1 MTLKALTT
9 LPLGSKQKDYFNY
22 AAVCLHFIFEFLIKS
37 ASIWRANAYT
47 PIQPWW
53 KQSRNEKSLGCQL
66 WAMIM
71 AVPSGPVKKMKS
83 TSLWRRV
90 GKNSKIGNPPLQG
103 IEEKYLPVW
112 RFYGAIRGFWDPW
125 NDPLMRRFAI
135 ENNLMYAAFQSV
147 KWTNQYNTNNAGG
160 SN

>member
-1 MTLKALTT
+1 MQLFVHILSLNFWLNQRLYEEQMHTLQYN
-9 LPLGSKQKDYFNY
+9 PDGSNLEMKKVWDVNF
-22 AAVCLHFIFEFLIKS
+22 
-37 ASIWRANAYT
+37 
-47 PIQPWW
+47 
-53 KQSRNEKSLGCQL
+53 
-66 WAMIM
+66 WAEIM

-112 RFYGAIRGFWDPW
+112 HFYGAIRGFWDPW

>member
-1 MTLKALTT
+1 MQLFVYILSLNFWLNQRLYEEQMHTLQYN
-9 LPLGSKQKDYFNY
+9 PDGSNLEMKKVWDVNF
-22 AAVCLHFIFEFLIKS
+22 
-37 ASIWRANAYT
+37 
-47 PIQPWW
+47 
-53 KQSRNEKSLGCQL
+53 
-66 WAMIM
+66 WAEIM

-112 RFYGAIRGFWDPW
+112 HFYGAIRGFWDPW

>member
-1 MTLKALTT
+1 MQLFVYILSLNFWLNQPLYEEQMHTLQYN
-9 LPLGSKQKDYFNY
+9 PDGSNLEMKKVWDVNFW
-22 AAVCLHFIFEFLIKS
+22 AV
-37 ASIWRANAYT
+37 
-47 PIQPWW
+47 
-53 KQSRNEKSLGCQL
+53 
-66 WAMIM
+66 IM

>member
-1 MTLKALTT
+1 MQLFVHILSLNFWLNQPLYEEQMHTLQYN
-9 LPLGSKQKDYFNY
+9 PDGSNLEMKKVWDVNF
-22 AAVCLHFIFEFLIKS
+22 
-37 ASIWRANAYT
+37 
-47 PIQPWW
+47 
-53 KQSRNEKSLGCQL
+53 
-66 WAMIM
+66 WAEIM

-90 GKNSKIGNPPLQG
+90 KNSEIGNPPLQG
-103 IEEKYLPVW
+103 IEENYIPVW
-112 RFYGAIRGFWDPW
+112 HFYGAIRGFWDPW

-147 KWTNQYNTNNAGG
+147 KWTNQYNINNAGG

>member
-1 MTLKALTT
+1 MQLFVHILALNFWLNQRLYEEQIHTLQYN
-9 LPLGSKQKDYFNY
+9 PDGSNLEMKKVWDVNF
-22 AAVCLHFIFEFLIKS
+22 
-37 ASIWRANAYT
+37 
-47 PIQPWW
+47 
-53 KQSRNEKSLGCQL
+53 
-66 WAMIM
+66 WAEIM

-112 RFYGAIRGFWDPW
+112 HFYGAIRGFWDPW

>member
-1 MTLKALTT
+1 MQLFVYILSLNFWLNQRLYEEQMHTLQYN
-9 LPLGSKQKDYFNY
+9 PDGSNLEMKKVWDVNF
-22 AAVCLHFIFEFLIKS
+22 
-37 ASIWRANAYT
+37 
-47 PIQPWW
+47 
-53 KQSRNEKSLGCQL
+53 
-66 WAMIM
+66 WAEIM

-90 GKNSKIGNPPLQG
+90 KNSKIGNPPLQG

-112 RFYGAIRGFWDPW
+112 HFYGAIRGFWDPW

-147 KWTNQYNTNNAGG
+147 KWTNQYNTKNAGG
-160 SN
+160 SI